1 MIDCNTLYFIF
12 MKLILKEYYLFHT
25 LKLYYRCFKSTKFLR
40 IIHLIDVNDDIF
52 NYIPSVFK
60 FNALKQIPILR
71 Y

>member
-1 MIDCNTLYFIF
+1 
-12 MKLILKEYYLFHT
+12 MKLILQEYYLFHT
-25 LKLYYRCFKSTKFLR
+25 LKLVYPCFKSTKFLQ

-52 NYIPSVFK
+52 NYIPSVFM